1 MNKMIKFILVI
12 ILCISTNFIF
22 AQTQFEMNKE
32 AGGNYLKADKE
43 LNLIYNKILKEYK
56 SDTEFIKNLKASQ
69 IIWIKFRDS
78 EMKVKFPD
86 REVGYYGSIQPVCRY
101 SYLEKLTKIRTN
113 DLKVWLTGIEE
124 GDVCSGSVKM
134 KE

>member
-1 MNKMIKFILVI
+1 MNQMIENIIVI
-12 ILCISTNFIF
+12 IFCIATSFSF
-22 AQTQFEMNKE
+22 AQTQFEMNTE
-32 AGGNYLKADKE
+32 AAENYQKADKE
-43 LNLIYNKILKEYK
+43 LNLTYNKILKEYK
-56 SDTEFIKNLKASQ
+56 SDVEFINNLKASQ
-69 IIWIKFRDS
+69 VIWIKFRDL
-78 EMKVKFPD
+78 ELKVRFPD
-86 REVGYYGSIQPVCRY
+86 REAGYYGSIQPVCRF

>member
-12 ILCISTNFIF
+12 ILCISTNFSF

-78 EMKVKFPD
+78 EMKIKFPD
-86 REVGYYGSIQPVCRY
+86 REVGYYGSIQPICRY
-101 SYLEKLTKIRTN
+101 SYLEKLTKISTN

-124 GDVCSGSVKM
+124 GDVCSGVS
-134 KE
+134 

>member
-1 MNKMIKFILVI
+1 MKTITQELQSN
-12 ILCISTNFIF
+12 ISPR
-22 AQTQFEMNKE
+22 
-32 AGGNYLKADKE
+32 KALE
-43 LNLIYNKILKEYK
+43 ILKEGN
-56 SDTEFIKNLKASQ
+56 DRFIKNLKASQ

-86 REVGYYGSIQPVCRY
+86 REGGYYGSIQPVCRY

>member
-1 MNKMIKFILVI
+1 MNKVIKFILVI
-12 ILCISTNFIF
+12 ILCISTNFSF

-43 LNLIYNKILKEYK
+43 LNLIYNKILREYK

-78 EMKVKFPD
+78 EMKVKFPE

-101 SYLEKLTKIRTN
+101 SYLEKLTKIRIN

-124 GDVCSGSVKM
+124 GDVCSGSVKT